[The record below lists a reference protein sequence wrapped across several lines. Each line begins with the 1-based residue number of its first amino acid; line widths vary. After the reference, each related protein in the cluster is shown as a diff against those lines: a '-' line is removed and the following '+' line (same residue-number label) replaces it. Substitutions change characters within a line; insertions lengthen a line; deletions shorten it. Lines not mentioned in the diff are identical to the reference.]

1 VKREDFYDLGRQKVR
16 QQQSILV
23 FLSCLLL
30 STSSFLTLVCLVS
43 SSSFR
48 LRVQI
53 IQSYSG
59 ALYKVASSLMIQ
71 EEEEERRGRK
81 VVLIED
87 GASRKHPLFELGE
100 LENGVTEFVY

>member
-1 VKREDFYDLGRQKVR
+1 M
-16 QQQSILV
+16 I
-23 FLSCLLL
+23 LSCLLL

-59 ALYKVASSLMIQ
+59 ALYEVASCLLIQ
-71 EEEEERRGRK
+71 EEEKERR
-81 VVLIED
+81 E
-87 GASRKHPLFELGE
+87 EEGE
-100 LENGVTEFVY
+100 EGGTDREMGK